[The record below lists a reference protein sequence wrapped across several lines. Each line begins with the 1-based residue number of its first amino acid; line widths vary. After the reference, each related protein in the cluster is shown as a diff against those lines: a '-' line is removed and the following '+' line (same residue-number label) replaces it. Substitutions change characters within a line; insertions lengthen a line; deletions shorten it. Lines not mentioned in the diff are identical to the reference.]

1 MMAGTTGL
9 LLVEPATFSF
19 NVETATTNRFQQHVD
34 QPPDVIA
41 AEARQEFSALT
52 QALRTAGVSVAVATD
67 SAAPAKPDA
76 VFPNNWVSFHEDGTV
91 VLYPMR
97 NPTRRAERREVV
109 IDAAKTQLGYRETR
123 RIDMSGEEARGRYLE
138 GTGSLVLDRRARVAY
153 ACRSPRTDE
162 ALVREWSRVLGYQPY
177 LFDAAD
183 PDGASVYHTNVLLWL
198 GERIAGIGLDW
209 VHESQRAALAGQLRA
224 SGRELLL
231 LDSAQL
237 RSFAGNMLELPAGPG
252 LRLLGSAAAF
262 ASLHTSQRGQLAA
275 CGCTPL
281 IVGVPLIE
289 RIGGGSVRCMVAEV
303 PLAARSTH

>member
-9 LLVEPATFSF
+9 LLVEPATFGF
-19 NVETATTNRFQQHVD
+19 NVETATTNRFQQQVD
-34 QPPDVIA
+34 QPPDAIA
-41 AEARQEFSALT
+41 AEARREFSALT
-52 QALRTAGVSVAVATD
+52 QALRTAGVPAAVATD
-67 SAAPAKPDA
+67 SATPAKPDA

-97 NPTRRAERREVV
+97 DPTRRAERREVV

-123 RIDMSGEEARGRYLE
+123 RIDLSGEEARGRYLE

-162 ALVREWSRVLGYQPY
+162 ALVREWSRLLGYQPY

-237 RSFAGNMLELPAGPG
+237 RSFAGNMLELPAAPG
-252 LRLLGSAAAF
+252 LQLLGSAAAF
-262 ASLHTSQRGQLAA
+262 DSLHASQRAQLAA

-281 IVGVPLIE
+281 IAGVPLIE

-303 PLAARSTH
+303 PLAAWSTH